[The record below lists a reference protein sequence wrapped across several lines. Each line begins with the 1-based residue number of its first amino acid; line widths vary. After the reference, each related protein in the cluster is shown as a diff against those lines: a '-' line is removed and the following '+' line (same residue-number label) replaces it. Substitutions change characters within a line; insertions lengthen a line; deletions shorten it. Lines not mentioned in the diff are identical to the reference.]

1 MHMAKMVDPLGH
13 HDWESSDYVSGWAK
27 RQEDREA
34 GRLDAF
40 CVLAKTIPYD
50 KKAAIKILDLGAG
63 YGGLTQ
69 LLLRH
74 FPNATAVCQD
84 GSEEMAKLGHER
96 MKDFAGRFSYVVCDF
111 SQPGWS
117 LKLKG
122 QFEAVVSS
130 IAIHNVRALNVVQR
144 IYRDAFPLVKPG
156 GCFLNFDRQRPPLA
170 EQLEFL
176 REAGFADVKCFWKD
190 DKRAVFGGFRL

>member
-1 MHMAKMVDPLGH
+1 MAKMVDPLGH

-34 GRLDAF
+34 GRQDAF
-40 CVLAKTIPYD
+40 RVLAQTIPHD

-69 LLLRH
+69 FLLRH

-96 MKDFAGRFSYVVCDF
+96 MKDFAGRFSYAVCDF
-111 SQPGWS
+111 SRPGWS
-117 LKLKG
+117 VQLKG
-122 QFEAVVSS
+122 QFDAVVSS
-130 IAIHNVRALNVVQR
+130 IAIHNVREGKIIGK
-144 IYRDAFPLVKPG
+144 IYREAFSLVKPG
-156 GCFLNFDRQRPPLA
+156 GCFLNFDRQRPPLE
-170 EQLEFL
+170 EQLEAL
-176 REAGFADVKCFWKD
+176 KAAGFSDVKCFWKD
-190 DKRAVFGGFRL
+190 DKRAVFGGFRR

>member
-1 MHMAKMVDPLGH
+1 MVDPLGH

-34 GRLDAF
+34 GRQEAF
-40 CVLAKTIPYD
+40 RVLAETIPYD

-69 LLLRH
+69 FLLRH

-84 GSEEMAKLGHER
+84 GSKEMAKLGRER

-111 SQPGWS
+111 SKPGWS

-130 IAIHNVRALNVVQR
+130 IAIHNVRDGKIIGE
-144 IYRDAFPLVKPG
+144 IYREAFSLVKPG
-156 GCFLNFDRQRPPLA
+156 GCFLNFDRQRPPLN
-170 EQLEFL
+170 EQLEFVKA
-176 REAGFADVKCFWKD
+176 AGFRDVNCFWKD
-190 DKRAVFGGFRL
+190 EKRAVFGGFRR

>member
-1 MHMAKMVDPLGH
+1 MAKMVDPLGH

-34 GRLDAF
+34 GRQEAF
-40 CVLAKTIPYD
+40 RVLAETIPYD

-69 LLLRH
+69 FLLRH

-84 GSEEMAKLGHER
+84 GSKEMAKLGRER

-111 SQPGWS
+111 SKPGWS

-130 IAIHNVRALNVVQR
+130 IAIHNVRDGKIIGE
-144 IYRDAFPLVKPG
+144 IYREAFSLVKPG
-156 GCFLNFDRQRPPLA
+156 GCFLNFDRQRPPLN
-170 EQLEFL
+170 EQLEFVKA
-176 REAGFADVKCFWKD
+176 AGFRDVNCFWKD
-190 DKRAVFGGFRL
+190 EKRAVFGGFRR

>member
-1 MHMAKMVDPLGH
+1 MTKMVDPLGH

-34 GRLDAF
+34 GRQNAF
-40 CVLAKTIPYD
+40 RALAKTIPND
-50 KKAAIKILDLGAG
+50 QKAAIKILDLGAG

-69 LLLRH
+69 FLLRH

-84 GSEEMAKLGHER
+84 GSKEMAKLGREH

-111 SQPGWS
+111 SKPGWS

-122 QFEAVVSS
+122 QFDAVVSS
-130 IAIHNVRALNVVQR
+130 IAIHNVRDGKIIGE
-144 IYRDAFPLVKPG
+144 IYREAFSLVKPG
-156 GCFLNFDRQRPPLA
+156 GCFLNFDRQRPPLE
-170 EQLEFL
+170 EQLEAL
-176 REAGFADVKCFWKD
+176 KAAGFSDVKCFWKD
-190 DKRAVFGGFRL
+190 EKRAVFGGFKK

>member
-1 MHMAKMVDPLGH
+1 MAKMVDPLGH

-34 GRLDAF
+34 GRQEAF
-40 CVLAKTIPYD
+40 RVLAETIPYE
-50 KKAAIKILDLGAG
+50 KNAAIKILDLGAG

-69 LLLRH
+69 FLLRY
-74 FPNATAVCQD
+74 FTNATIVCQD

-96 MKDFAGRFSYVVCDF
+96 MKDFVGRFSYVVCDF
-111 SQPGWS
+111 SKPGWS

-122 QFEAVVSS
+122 EFDAVVSS
-130 IAIHNVRALNVVQR
+130 IAIHNVREGKIIRA
-144 IYRDAFPLVKPG
+144 IYRDAFSLVKPG

-170 EQLEFL
+170 EQLKFL
-176 REAGFADVKCFWKD
+176 SAAGFSDVKCFWKD
-190 DKRAVFGGFRL
+190 EKRAVFGGYRR